1 MIILK
6 VFLMKNIVL
15 MFAISLS
22 NLVMA
27 TTVDL
32 NHPNVLIEKFQVCQL
47 QPTPSEECL
56 EIKRVVTMI
65 HHNVQALEQNQQQV
79 GLEIMALQNQI
90 QALKNQK
97 KASDLNKIAILQEQ
111 LDVMLA
117 TVSWLESPK

>member
-1 MIILK
+1 
-6 VFLMKNIVL
+6 MKNIVF
-15 MFAISLS
+15 MFVVLLS

-32 NHPNVLIEKFQVCQL
+32 NHPNKLIEKFQFCQL

-90 QALKNQK
+90 QAFKNQK
-97 KASDLNKIAILQEQ
+97 KASDLNKLAILQEQ
-111 LDVMLA
+111 LDVLLA